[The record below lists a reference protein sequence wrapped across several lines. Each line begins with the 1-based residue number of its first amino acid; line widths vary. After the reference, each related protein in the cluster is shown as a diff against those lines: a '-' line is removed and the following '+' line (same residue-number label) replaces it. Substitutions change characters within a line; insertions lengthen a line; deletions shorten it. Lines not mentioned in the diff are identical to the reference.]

1 MISFFCNR
9 VFDKGELKRLIH
21 WFLISQG
28 APKTLQMVDQLKNLG
43 FHYATQAGISLGI
56 EDLKIPP
63 IKTRLLLNAEDEVN
77 KNDIRFN
84 RAQVT
89 AVERSQKVIDIWNT
103 TNELLKDEVV
113 HHFRSTDLLNPVYMM
128 AFSGARGNISQV
140 RQLVGMRGLMS
151 DPQGEIIDLP
161 IKSNFRE
168 GLTVTEYI
176 ISCYGARKG
185 LVDTALKTANSGY
198 LTRRLV
204 DVAQAVIVNEVNCN
218 TLDGLVVNNLLDR
231 SKVVLS
237 REKRMVGRV
246 LAEDVYD
253 LHTHQIIGFK
263 NQDISPHF
271 ASKLNKVKATSIS
284 VRSPLT
290 CQTSQHVCQLC
301 YGWSLAQGQLVDLG
315 ESVGIIAAQSIGEP
329 GTQLT
334 MRTFHTG
341 GVFSGQVVERIYAP
355 HTGIISY
362 NIPDSIKGKSGL
374 ISYKTGSSQKG
385 KSGLISYKTGSSQK
399 GKSGLISYKT
409 NLIQKAKTRT
419 IFGQEVLFWT
429 ENIEVFIKSDKN
441 ETTVLCFPPYTLLFT
456 NPNEK
461 VYSKQIIAEY
471 STLEQ
476 IQQQVDDPNS
486 VMAIKEVLSDIT
498 GQAYFQFLPKLKN
511 SFGALMGNVGNQG
524 SGLLWVLGSQ
534 IKDLSS
540 FKQSLVQKG
549 DFVYP
554 LKEEVSK
561 NKGLVNKSASL
572 VSDPSF
578 KYSVLSNG
586 FLYKESSIYK
596 TNCYSLLWSPIRTKN
611 TSFSSE
617 FGYLLEDFEQLN
629 YLKMGKYLNGKSN
642 CSYNLKNKL
651 STRRKLNALNSFS
664 VRFFKSTFETKY
676 IIENRDLFSS
686 YCSSKEYNLY
696 STSSC
701 LVDTFPSWFYRP
713 KQNKKLLRVKELKN
727 EFLKN
732 YSINRPYEKIIDD
745 ISFNETMFSTWHG
758 LLNSF
763 SFQKLVPF
771 STNQSLS
778 KVFLEQTCSD
788 FFIPS
793 GTPLVQSVFKSGD
806 QLDRNELSLFQQ
818 KKQDLNEVVF
828 LNSNDQILL
837 KEKLNQV
844 RFSLNSQ
851 LNQVS
856 FVKTGSLVLKGDSIA
871 KGIRSTHSGIV
882 IQSTKNLVVLRVGRP
897 YRTSTSSSI
906 VISNN
911 SIVSKGKTLFSLV
924 YKKSKTGDIVQ
935 GLPKIEELL
944 EARRTKDLQPIVN
957 NPHDRLKRQFTY
969 EQLYLNTE
977 NALKKSLLNIQQF
990 LVDGVQTVYQSQGVD
1005 ISDKHVEIIV
1015 KQMTSKVFIED
1026 GGQTPFLH
1034 GDLVDLY
1041 QLKKINDKAA
1051 NKGEKLAKYE
1061 PIILGITKASLK
1073 AESFISAA
1081 SFQETT
1087 RVLTQAAIQGK
1098 FDYFMGLKENVV
1110 VGQLIPAGTGFLRT
1124 NGSVLFQPYSSN

>member
-77 KNDIRFN
+77 RNDIRFN

-385 KSGLISYKTGSSQK
+385 KSGF
-399 GKSGLISYKT
+399 ISYKT

>member
-399 GKSGLISYKT
+399 GKSGFISYKT

>member
-385 KSGLISYKTGSSQK
+385 KSGF
-399 GKSGLISYKT
+399 ISYKT

>member
-56 EDLKIPP
+56 EDLKIPS

-77 KNDIRFN
+77 RNDIRFN

-399 GKSGLISYKT
+399 GKSGFISYKT

>member
-77 KNDIRFN
+77 RNDIRFN

-399 GKSGLISYKT
+399 GKSGFISYKT